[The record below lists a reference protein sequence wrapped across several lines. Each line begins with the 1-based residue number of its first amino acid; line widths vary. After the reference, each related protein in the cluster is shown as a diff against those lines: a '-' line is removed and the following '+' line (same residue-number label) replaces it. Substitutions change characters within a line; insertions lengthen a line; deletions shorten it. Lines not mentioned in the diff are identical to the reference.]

1 MKFEKIRFYLS
12 APRLSR
18 YLKATG
24 NRKSEAARL
33 YMANLRLAK
42 SFHPVLGLLE
52 VIIRNCLNNEL
63 SVHFKDPYWIL
74 NQKNEFMNDNSLT
87 YKHPKTGKKVKNT
100 YLRSKVIKAEKALN
114 KRGAVITAGKLIAE
128 QTFGF
133 WTSFFEKT
141 HYKLVK
147 GRVIKCFKHLPPG
160 TGRVDVINLLND
172 IRKFRNRINHNEPI
186 CFRDSTID
194 ISYCKKI
201 HESVYEILKWI
212 DPELVIWVK
221 TIDSVEVQLKNIKT
235 YT

>member
-1 MKFEKIRFYLS
+1 VKFEKIRFYLS

-18 YLKATG
+18 YLKATD
-24 NRKSEAARL
+24 NRKSEAARF

-52 VIIRNCLNNEL
+52 VILRNCLNNEL
-63 SVHFKDPYWIL
+63 SAHFKDPDWIL
-74 NQKNEFMNDNSLT
+74 NQKNGFMNDSSLT
-87 YKHPKTGKKVKNT
+87 YIHPKTGKKVKNT
-100 YLRSKVIKAEKALN
+100 YLRTRVIKAEKALN

-133 WTSFFEKT
+133 WTSLFEKT

-147 GRVIKCFKHLPPG
+147 GRVIKCFKHLLPG
-160 TGRVDVINLLND
+160 TGRVEVLKLLND

-186 CFRDSTID
+186 CFRDSSID
-194 ISYCKKI
+194 ITYSKKV
-201 HESVYEILKWI
+201 HESIYEILPWI
-212 DPELVIWVK
+212 DPELVRWVK
-221 TIDSVEVQLKNIKT
+221 TIDSVEIQLKNINT